1 MEEIIARTTY
11 KNKNLV
17 IYKDQNQIC
26 FGKLEN
32 NKIITNLPLEEQEIL
47 KNVYQQ
53 ITIDKQ
59 NSVDCG
65 TFKIQGKQIKI
76 YYCKKSN
83 LYYFYEIVNNKLQIP
98 KQQLLTELN
107 IYYNNEQET
116 LHYIEDKIEQYKN
129 NMEKLDDIPN
139 QTKTDFKKHVKLYM
153 ATLSVILAG
162 NVAFQELPVLNY
174 ELYYYTTPKTKI
186 EQEEQYSFS
195 KIKQAIETNHNLSEE
210 EKAYFLLLQQ
220 ELKENQAYINQEKIC
235 KTLND
240 IKINY
245 LNQNHEVKTDSGKMR
260 VGGSYSLK
268 SNEINLYKL
277 NISELQPKILFHE
290 INHSLTDFKQQS
302 QEDLLLS
309 HPNYLLEMT
318 NELFSVEYFEEIA
331 QSNSF
336 IEGTSYSNQ
345 MVVMYPLCEILD
357 DKTIRNYKFNGKAN
371 VILEELLSIDSDM
384 NKAANL
390 ITAINSIELYQN
402 NAIEKYNKVQEVA
415 NETKEKQDAALQEFY
430 NAKQEQDENK
440 QVIYNLVKNYYEKKY
455 NYSMNEDQMMM
466 AYFSNPKFRISEAE
480 DQIKS
485 IYGENSFNSCI
496 FIEEINPKG
505 YISENY
511 KKNHKNIELIYTKD
525 GIDYIVK
532 IDNNN
537 RYSKDKITPIPINNI
552 TEEIPYV
559 HEETFKTR

>member
-1 MEEIIARTTY
+1 MEEIIASTTY
-11 KNKNLV
+11 ENKNLI
-17 IYKDQNQIC
+17 IYKETNEIH

-32 NKIITNLPLEEQEIL
+32 NKIITSLTLEEQEVL

-53 ITIDKQ
+53 ITIDKP
-59 NSVDCG
+59 NSLDCG

-76 YYCKKSN
+76 YYCKTSN
-83 LYYFYEIVNNKLQIP
+83 LYYFYEIINNKLQIP
-98 KQQLLTELN
+98 EQKLLTELN

-139 QTKTDFKKHVKLYM
+139 QTKKTFNKHVKLYM

-162 NVAFQELPVLNY
+162 NIAFQELPVLNY
-174 ELYYYTTPKTKI
+174 ELYYHTTPKVKV

-195 KIKQAIETNHNLSEE
+195 KIKQAIETNPNLSEE
-210 EKAYFLLLQQ
+210 EKSYFLLLQQ

-240 IKINY
+240 IKIDY
-245 LNQNHEVKTDSGKMR
+245 HNQNHEVKTESGKME
-260 VGGSYSLK
+260 VGGSYSSK
-268 SNEINLYKL
+268 ENKINIYKL

-290 INHSLTDFKQQS
+290 MNHSLTDFKQQS
-302 QEDLLLS
+302 QESLLLS

-318 NELFSVEYFEEIA
+318 NELFSIEYFEELA
-331 QSNSF
+331 QSNSLV
-336 IEGTSYSNQ
+336 EGTSYGNQ

-357 DKTIRNYKFNGKAN
+357 EKTIRNYKFNGKVN
-371 VILEELLSIDSDM
+371 VILEELLSIDPDM

-390 ITAINSIELYQN
+390 ITAINSIELYQSN
-402 NAIEKYNKVQEVA
+402 VIEKYNKTQEVE
-415 NETKEKQDAALQEFY
+415 NESTEKKETTLQEFY

-440 QVIYNLVKNYYEKKY
+440 QTIYNSIKNYYEKKY
-455 NYSMNEDQMMM
+455 NRLMNDDQLMM

-485 IYGENSFNSCI
+485 IYGENKFNSGV
-496 FIEEINPKG
+496 FIEGIKPKG
-505 YISENY
+505 YISESY
-511 KKNHKNIELIYTKD
+511 KENHKNVELLYSQNGIE
-525 GIDYIVK
+525 YILK
-532 IDNNN
+532 INDKN

-552 TEEIPYV
+552 TEEIPYIP
-559 HEETFKTR
+559 EETSKTR